1 MVILFHFSPFQ
12 SVWPGRPTGK
22 KPRIILSQL
31 AGRCE
36 GTCRQI
42 KLVCVCI
49 TIWYTTQN
57 CHEFGTV
64 SNFPWKTWKA
74 MSKIK
79 KQRSWFSFSLVLAAF
94 LRNTPMLSSIVLYL
108 ALNRLK
114 DLSDFFL
121 PPPLQIIAMML
132 PHILQSALFW
142 SWRLSYIQCD
152 RPHWQPCV
160 LSRDIP
166 LPCQVIFK
174 SIWIFF
180 LIFLNH
186 YIKESYQVAQ
196 SMLVYY
202 CLPKCLINLSQL
214 WT

>member
-1 MVILFHFSPFQ
+1 MWGHLQ
-12 SVWPGRPTGK
+12 ADK
-22 KPRIILSQL
+22 
-31 AGRCE
+31 
-36 GTCRQI
+36 TCLCLYHN
-42 KLVCVCI
+42 LVHK
-49 TIWYTTQN
+49 TQN

-152 RPHWQPCV
+152 RPHWQPRV